1 MGNGKYPAR
10 KIVCRK
16 AESIWKWKI
25 QQIKKE
31 NKQGRK
37 RKAKALR
44 NNSVGIFAF
53 SSLDLEPQTGQKR
66 GKASLCK

>member
-10 KIVCRK
+10 KIVRRK

-25 QQIKKE
+25 QQIKTE
-31 NKQGRK
+31 NKQERK

-44 NNSVGIFAF
+44 YNPVGVFAF

-66 GKASLCK
+66 GRK